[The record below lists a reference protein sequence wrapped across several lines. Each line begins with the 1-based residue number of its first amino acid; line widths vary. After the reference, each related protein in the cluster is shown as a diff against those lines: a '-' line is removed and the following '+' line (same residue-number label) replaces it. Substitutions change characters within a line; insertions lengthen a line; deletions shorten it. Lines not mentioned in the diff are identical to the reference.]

1 MKIPAWHGIID
12 SEISGE
18 DVKIM
23 NNTENINGVILQKIS
38 EIEEKENVRILHCVE
53 SGSRAWGFASPDSD
67 YDVRFV
73 YVRKPEFYLKLEKT
87 SDVIEWQLD
96 EVLDINGWDLQKAL
110 RLLHKSNAALFEWN
124 NSPIVYKTTDT
135 WAAMRDTV
143 NSCFSVKPCLYH
155 YLNIAKTNYKSN
167 LQEGNIKLKKYLYVI
182 RAVLACK
189 WILNKETPPPVLF
202 SELAESELE
211 SDVKPIINRLLAEK
225 SESGETDR
233 IKRIPPLD
241 DYIAGSLEA
250 VQKRLDSMED
260 GEVCGWD
267 KLNKIFLSALSQN

>member
-1 MKIPAWHGIID
+1 
-12 SEISGE
+12 
-18 DVKIM
+18 M
-23 NNTENINGVILQKIS
+23 NENIKVTILQKIS
-38 EIEEKENVRILHCVE
+38 EIEEKEDVRILHCVE

-87 SDVIEWQLD
+87 SDVIDWQLD

-135 WAAMRDTV
+135 WADIRDTI

-155 YLNIAKTNYKSN
+155 YLSMAKSDVKAH
-167 LQEGNIKLKKYLYVI
+167 LQGDTVKLKKYFY
-182 RAVLACK
+182 AVREILACK
-189 WILNKETPPPVLF
+189 WILDKKTPPPVLF

-211 SDVKPIINRLLAEK
+211 ADLKPLINRLLAEK

-233 IKRIPPLD
+233 IKRIPALD
-241 DYIAGSLEA
+241 DYIESSLEA
-250 VQKRLDSMED
+250 IQKRLDSMEN
-260 GEVCGWD
+260 GEICGWD
-267 KLNKIFLSALSQN
+267 RLNKIFLSALSL